1 MMAVLTPNGL
11 PLTPALSPAG
21 ERERRRALGLR
32 ARSHPLPAPPPV
44 RGREVHRLRPRARL
58 REGVRPSADH
68 RPTTT
73 TTTPVI
79 LGHDPR
85 ISGHLSRPS
94 TGGPR
99 ITSGDDPRPQP
110 ARRNPLPAPPPVRGR
125 EAHRILPRARL
136 REGGFAGVV
145 RGPATTAPRP
155 VILGLDPRISD
166 HPSRRST
173 GGPRI
178 TSGDDA
184 KPQPARPT
192 PARATSL
199 TNRGTA

>member
-1 MMAVLTPNGL
+1 MMMALTPNGL

-21 ERERRRALGLR
+21 ERERRRAAGLR
-32 ARSHPLPAPPPV
+32 ARSHPLPAPPPD
-44 RGREVHRLRPRARL
+44 RGREAHRILPRAWL
-58 REGVRPSADH
+58 REGVFARLVRRPATAAH
-68 RPTTT
+68 
-73 TTTPVI
+73 PVI

-94 TGGPR
+94 P
-99 ITSGDDPRPQP
+99 
-110 ARRNPLPAPPPVRGR
+110 
-125 EAHRILPRARL
+125 
-136 REGGFAGVV
+136 
-145 RGPATTAPRP
+145 
-155 VILGLDPRISD
+155 
-166 HPSRRST
+166 